1 MEESDTAMNNAS
13 DNVPAQSNHWQEFWE
28 TLKERAR
35 TPCKHPTFVMYFVG
49 IIIILGGLGLLEA
62 VVSFVIF
69 GKGQEIEWVRLISAC
84 YTYFLAIAATA
95 AVDLIL
101 SLNQRKFLLM
111 FFLLCCLAVVL
122 CAIFAAIFGAFLG
135 NAKAAAFPSVL
146 GYVLAL
152 FLWWV
157 GNATNPNLLEPV
169 SPSAPTGGDA
179 QANPAG
185 NLSGFT
191 V

>member
-1 MEESDTAMNNAS
+1 MSTAS
-13 DNVPAQSNHWQEFWE
+13 DNVSAQPNHWQEFRRE
-28 TLKERAR
+28 LKERAR
-35 TPCKHPTFVMYFVG
+35 KPLKHPTFVMYFVG
-49 IIIILGGLGLLEA
+49 IIIFLGGLGLLDP
-62 VVSFVIF
+62 VLNSVML
-69 GKGQEIEWVRLISAC
+69 GKWPEIEGVRVVSAC

-122 CAIFAAIFGAFLG
+122 LAFLAFVLG
-135 NAKAAAFPSVL
+135 TFRGDATAAAFPSVL
-146 GYVLAL
+146 GYALAL

-157 GNATNPNLLEPV
+157 GNANNTNLLEPPV
-169 SPSAPTGGDA
+169 KPDASTGGDA

-185 NLSGFT
+185 DLSGFT